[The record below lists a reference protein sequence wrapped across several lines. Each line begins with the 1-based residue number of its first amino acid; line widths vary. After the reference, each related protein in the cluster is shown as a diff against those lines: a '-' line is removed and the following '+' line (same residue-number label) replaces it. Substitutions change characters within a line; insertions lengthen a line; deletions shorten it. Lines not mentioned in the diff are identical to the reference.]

1 MIAPKKS
8 GAPRRDAACTGHY
21 LKPDACNLLLQ
32 LDRGSGLFQLRLEC
46 LRVLAAQ
53 GLLDWVRGLVYQG
66 LRLLEAEACG
76 GADHLDDLDLL
87 LARALE
93 NDVELGL
100 LLLGGCRAVGDGAG
114 GWGRGYGRGG
124 DAEALFEGAHELRE
138 LEDGH
143 VLDRLHQLFFVYSHL
158 SSFLSL
164 LAYDCSAPCFC
175 SAIWP
180 SATTRP
186 CTVLFSTVTSPVS
199 GEEMPPTIW
208 ARS

>member
-1 MIAPKKS
+1 MATK
-8 GAPRRDAACTGHY
+8 
-21 LKPDACNLLLQ
+21 LLQ
-32 LDRGSGLFQLRLEC
+32 LDRSAGLLQLGLEC
-46 LRVLAAQ
+46 FRVLAAQ
-53 GLLDWVRGLVYQG
+53 GLLDGVRGLVDEG

-87 LARALE
+87 LTRALE
-93 NDVELGL
+93 DDVELGL
-100 LLLGGCRAVGDGAG
+100 LLLGGGSAVAG
-114 GWGRGYGRGG
+114 GGGRGHGRGG
-124 DAEALFEGAHELRE
+124 DTEALFQGAHELRE

-164 LAYDCSAPCFC
+164 VAYDCSVFCFC

-186 CTVLFSTVTSPVS
+186 CTVLFSTVTRPVS